1 MEYVVSCASLGG
13 TVVGRYLF
21 TGGKVYTASGRRPFC
36 QAIAC
41 VGKRVIAV
49 GSEPEAAMWADDS
62 FEKIDLAG
70 RALVPA
76 FTDSHI
82 HLMHYALSL
91 ASIDLDGA
99 TGPEEVAARVGRAA
113 ENARPGSWILGQGWN
128 KNAWPGGGL
137 PDRSYLDAVSQRNP
151 VALFSKDLHSLWVNT
166 AALRIAGIGLDTPSP
181 EGGEIA
187 RDEDTRQATGIL
199 KESATSLVSRVIPEP
214 ACDALATAMERAQS
228 ELHKLGIGAVHNMDG
243 ASSFEALQML
253 KNTGRLKLRVTQ
265 CIAAENLDDAID
277 LGLSSG
283 FGDDWLRV
291 GPLKAFADG
300 ALGSQTAHLLRA
312 YEGNSGNMGMA
323 VASKEEIAEVVGKA
337 VLAGI
342 SCAIHAIGDRA
353 NRDVL
358 DIFQSVKTESG
369 ERRLRHRIEHAQ
381 LLHPEDLRRF
391 ADLGVVASMQPV
403 HILTDIPVAEKHW
416 GRRSRWAYAFRSLSK
431 SGAMLA
437 FGSDAP
443 VETPDPI
450 RGIYAAVARRQV
462 DAASDSGWYPEERLT
477 VEETIRAYT
486 AGAAMASADEL
497 ARGTLA
503 RGSFADMA
511 ILSRDIFSTP
521 AAEILDTR
529 VEATMI
535 GGQFV
540 FREGI

>member
-1 MEYVVSCASLGG
+1 MEYVVSCARLGG

-21 TGGKVYTASGRRPFC
+21 TGGKIYTASGRRPFC

-41 VGKRVIAV
+41 VGRRIIAV
-49 GSEPEAAMWADDS
+49 GSEPEVAMLVDDS

-91 ASIDLDGA
+91 TNVELDGSS
-99 TGPEEVAARVGRAA
+99 GPEEVAARVGRAV
-113 ENARPGSWILGQGWN
+113 EGARPGSWIVGQGWN

-166 AALRIAGIGLDTPSP
+166 AALRLAGVGLDTPNP
-181 EGGEIA
+181 EGGEIE
-187 RDEDTRQATGIL
+187 RDEDTRQATGIM
-199 KESATSLVSRVIPEP
+199 KESATALVSRVIPEP
-214 ACDALATAMERAQS
+214 SCDALAAAMENAQS
-228 ELHKLGIGAVHNMDG
+228 ELHRLGIGAIHNMDG
-243 ASSFEALQML
+243 ASSFEALQL
-253 KNTGRLKLRVTQ
+253 LRSTGRLKLRVTQ
-265 CIAAENLDDAID
+265 SIAKENLDDAID
-277 LGLSSG
+277 LGLASG

-312 YEGNSGNMGMA
+312 YEGNSGNTGIA
-323 VASKEEIAEVVGKA
+323 VASKEEIAELVGKA

-358 DIFQSVKTESG
+358 DIFESVKAESAQ
-369 ERRLRHRIEHAQ
+369 RRLRHRIEHAQ
-381 LLHPEDLRRF
+381 LLHPEEVRRF

-403 HILTDIPVAEKHW
+403 HILTDIPVAERHW

-450 RGIYAAVARRQV
+450 RGIYAAVARRQL
-462 DAASDSGWYPEERLT
+462 DGAPDSGWYPEERLT

-497 ARGTLA
+497 TRGALTC
-503 RGSFADMA
+503 GSFADMT
-511 ILSRDIFSTP
+511 ILSRDVFSTP

-529 VEATMI
+529 VTATII
-535 GGQFV
+535 GGQFM

>member
-1 MEYVVSCASLGG
+1 
-13 TVVGRYLF
+13 VGRYLF

-49 GSEPEAAMWADDS
+49 GSESEVAAMVDDS
-62 FEKIDLAG
+62 FERIDLAG

-82 HLMHYALSL
+82 HLAHYALSL
-91 ASIDLDGA
+91 ANVELDGA
-99 TGPEEVAARVGRAA
+99 SGPEEAATRVARAVEGARS
-113 ENARPGSWILGQGWN
+113 GSWIVGQGWN
-128 KNAWPGGGL
+128 KNTWPGGAL
-137 PDRSYLDAVSQRNP
+137 PDRSYLDSVAQRNP

-166 AALRIAGIGLDTPSP
+166 AALRIAGIGLDTPNP
-181 EGGEIA
+181 EGGEIV
-187 RDEDTRQATGIL
+187 RDDDTRQATGIL
-199 KESATSLVSRVIPEP
+199 KEAATALIRRVIPEP
-214 ACDALATAMERAQS
+214 TCEAMAAAMEKAQS

-243 ASSFEALQML
+243 ADSFEALQL
-253 KNTGRLKLRVTQ
+253 LRNTGRLKIRVTQ
-265 CIAAENLDDAID
+265 SIAKDNLDDAID

-283 FGDDWLRV
+283 FGDEWLRV

-300 ALGSQTAHLLRA
+300 ALGSQTAHLLRP
-312 YEGNSGNMGMA
+312 YEGNSRNTGLA
-323 VASKEEIAEVVGKA
+323 VASKEEIAELVGKA

-342 SCAIHAIGDRA
+342 CCAIHAIGDRA

-358 DIFQSVKTESG
+358 DIFESVKAESAQ
-369 ERRLRHRIEHAQ
+369 RRLRHRIEHAQ
-381 LLHPEDLRRF
+381 LLHPEDVRRF

-403 HILTDIPVAEKHW
+403 HILTDIPVAERHW

-450 RGIYAAVARRQV
+450 RGVYAAVARKQLGGTP
-462 DAASDSGWYPEERLT
+462 DSGWYPEERMT

-497 ARGTLA
+497 SRGTLA
-503 RGSFADMA
+503 RGSFADMTV
-511 ILSRDIFSTP
+511 LSRDIFSTP
-521 AAEILDTR
+521 AAEILDVR
-529 VEATMI
+529 VAATVI
-535 GGQFV
+535 AGQFV
-540 FREGI
+540 FREGV